1 MLPGMTAPASSRLA
15 AISES
20 ARNTGAAPSGRGAY
34 VIVAHP
40 RWRDSRVNRRLLDA
54 ARSIAGVD
62 VNDLYSTYPDFSID
76 VATEQQRVARADLIV
91 LVHPIY
97 WYSMPPLQK
106 LWLDEVLSWGWAYGH
121 DGHALANKDLWLVAS
136 TGGPRESY
144 RPEGYNQHDF
154 SAFLPAYEQTARLC
168 GMRFLPPHVF
178 HGARRSDDAMLDA
191 HVSDFAGRLATY
203 PQWPELI
210 SMADAPECCDIPAS
224 DRPRA
229 ADDAND
235 TACADLDAQAASL
248 HHAADSD
255 TGRAA

>member
-1 MLPGMTAPASSRLA
+1 MTAPASTRLSSASHNSDA
-15 AISES
+15 AIH
-20 ARNTGAAPSGRGAY
+20 AGADRPIY

-76 VATEQQRVARADLIV
+76 VAAEQRRVARADLIV

-136 TGGPRESY
+136 TGGPASSY

-178 HGARRSDDAMLDA
+178 HGARRSDDATLDA
-191 HVSDFAGRLATY
+191 HVSEFAGRLATY
-203 PQWPELI
+203 PLWPTLI
-210 SMADAPECCDIPAS
+210 SMADAPECQDIPAT
-224 DRPRA
+224 DRPGGA
-229 ADDAND
+229 TDSAPTT
-235 TACADLDAQAASL
+235 TA
-248 HHAADSD
+248 D
-255 TGRAA
+255 TGSAA

>member
-1 MLPGMTAPASSRLA
+1 MTDR
-15 AISES
+15 
-20 ARNTGAAPSGRGAY
+20 APSSDVSPALFGASDGPPGRAVY

-76 VATEQQRVARADLIV
+76 VAAEQQRVARADLIV

-106 LWLDEVLSWGWAYGH
+106 LWFDEVLTWGWAYGH
-121 DGHALANKDLWLVAS
+121 DGHALAQKDLWLVPS
-136 TGGPRESY
+136 TGGPQASY
-144 RPEGYNQHDF
+144 RTEGYNQHEFAD
-154 SAFLPAYEQTARLC
+154 FLPAYEQTARLC

-178 HGARRSDDAMLDA
+178 FGARRSDDAALDA
-191 HVSDFAGRLATY
+191 HVSEFAGRLATY

-210 SMADAPECCDIPAS
+210 TMGAAPECSDIPDS
-224 DRPRA
+224 DRPRCPPDA
-229 ADDAND
+229 LPGPSSATDPEPPAND
-235 TACADLDAQAASL
+235 AS
-248 HHAADSD
+248 ARP
-255 TGRAA
+255 GRAV

>member
-1 MLPGMTAPASSRLA
+1 MTAPASSRRLSA
-15 AISES
+15 SRQTDDATLDGAPERAI
-20 ARNTGAAPSGRGAY
+20 Y

-40 RWRDSRVNRRLLDA
+40 RWRDSRVNRRILDA

-76 VATEQQRVARADLIV
+76 VAAEQRRVARADLIV

-136 TGGPRESY
+136 TGGPESSY

-168 GMRFLPPHVF
+168 GMRFLSPHVF
-178 HGARRSDDAMLDA
+178 YGARRSDDATLDA
-191 HVSDFAGRLATY
+191 HVSAFAGRLATY

-210 SMADAPECCDIPAS
+210 SMADAPECQDIPAT
-224 DRPRA
+224 DRPSGA
-229 ADDAND
+229 MDLANTND
-235 TACADLDAQAASL
+235 GDSAS
-248 HHAADSD
+248 ANA
-255 TGRAA
+255 GRFA

>member
-1 MLPGMTAPASSRLA
+1 MTAPASSRL
-15 AISES
+15 SS
-20 ARNTGAAPSGRGAY
+20 ASRDTADASRAGVPERAVY

-76 VATEQQRVARADLIV
+76 VAAEQQRVARADLIV

-136 TGGPRESY
+136 TGGPASSY

-178 HGARRSDDAMLDA
+178 FGARRSDDATLDA
-191 HVSDFAGRLATY
+191 HVSEFAGRLATY

-210 SMADAPECCDIPAS
+210 SMADAPECQEIPAT
-224 DRPRA
+224 DRPSGA
-229 ADDAND
+229 TDIADTHDDTTAN
-235 TACADLDAQAASL
+235 ANA
-248 HHAADSD
+248 
-255 TGRAA
+255 GRAA

>member
-1 MLPGMTAPASSRLA
+1 MTAPASSRL
-15 AISES
+15 SS
-20 ARNTGAAPSGRGAY
+20 ASRDTADASRTGVPERAVY

-62 VNDLYSTYPDFSID
+62 INDLYSTYPDFSID
-76 VATEQQRVARADLIV
+76 VAAEQQRVARADLIV

-106 LWLDEVLSWGWAYGH
+106 LWLDDVLSWGWAYGH

-136 TGGPRESY
+136 TGGPASSY

-154 SAFLPAYEQTARLC
+154 STFLPAYEQTARLC

-178 HGARRSDDAMLDA
+178 FGARRSDDAALDA
-191 HVSDFAGRLATY
+191 HVSEFAGRLATY

-210 SMADAPECCDIPAS
+210 SMADAPECQEIPAA
-224 DRPRA
+224 DRPSGA
-229 ADDAND
+229 TDIAGTHDDTVNAN
-235 TACADLDAQAASL
+235 A
-248 HHAADSD
+248 
-255 TGRAA
+255 GRAA

>member
-1 MLPGMTAPASSRLA
+1 MTAPASSRLSTA
-15 AISES
+15 SWHAD
-20 ARNTGAAPSGRGAY
+20 AAPRDGVPERAAY

-40 RWRDSRVNRRLLDA
+40 RWRDSRVNRRLLEA

-76 VATEQQRVARADLIV
+76 VAAEQRRVTRADLIV

-136 TGGPRESY
+136 TGGPVSSY

-178 HGARRSDDAMLDA
+178 YGARRSDDATLDA
-191 HVSDFAGRLATY
+191 HVSEFAGRLATY

-210 SMADAPECCDIPAS
+210 SMADAPECSDIPET
-224 DRPRA
+224 DRPRGA
-229 ADDAND
+229 ADIAGTVDDTPAN
-235 TACADLDAQAASL
+235 AS
-248 HHAADSD
+248 A
-255 TGRAA
+255 GRAA

>member
-1 MLPGMTAPASSRLA
+1 MLPGMTFPASPPNSGDAPADA
-15 AISES
+15 D
-20 ARNTGAAPSGRGAY
+20 GAPGRSVY

-40 RWRDSRVNRRLLDA
+40 RWRDSRVNRRLLAA

-76 VATEQQRVARADLIV
+76 VAAEQRRVARADLIA

-121 DGHALANKDLWLVAS
+121 GGHALAHKDLWLVAS
-136 TGGPRESY
+136 TGGPHASY
-144 RPEGYNQHDF
+144 RAEGYNQHDF
-154 SAFLPAYEQTARLC
+154 ADFLPAYEQTARLC

-178 HGARRSDDAMLDA
+178 YGARRSDDAALDA

-210 SMADAPECCDIPAS
+210 SMAEAPECGDIPVA
-224 DRPRA
+224 DRPRCQTGV
-229 ADDAND
+229 ADAV
-235 TACADLDAQAASL
+235 APSAS
-248 HHAADSD
+248 DD
-255 TGRAA
+255 EIVGTGKGV